1 MPGPL
6 SSSLH
11 MSQRQLQCD
20 TVRTARYL
28 SEKKGLMLRSPL
40 PIAFSPWEMRTKNKW
55 MGSFE

>member
-1 MPGPL
+1 
-6 SSSLH
+6 

-20 TVRTARYL
+20 TAHTARYL

-55 MGSFE
+55 LGSFE